1 MSTEID
7 DKVIHV
13 KISGKG
19 REDGS
24 SVTGDNIEILGRIFN
39 VNTNK
44 YEGDW
49 IPLPSTSLALYA
61 GPYDIT
67 NATIGV
73 IPREI
78 EGLIAMAEIIP
89 DESEEEL
96 PEADGKE
103 KEDREAVEEY
113 LQGPRGQH
121 DDSPAPKHKP
131 DSVY

>member
-1 MSTEID
+1 MSTESD

-19 REDGS
+19 HKDGRA
-24 SVTGDNIEILGRIFN
+24 VTGDNIEVLGRIFN
-39 VNTNK
+39 VSADK

-49 IPLPSTSLALYA
+49 LPLPSTSLSLYA
-61 GPYDIT
+61 APYDIT
-67 NATIGV
+67 HATIEV
-73 IPREI
+73 LPREI
-78 EGLIAMAEIIP
+78 EGLIAMAEIVR
-89 DESEEEL
+89 DESEDEL
-96 PEADGKE
+96 PEADGE
-103 KEDREAVEEY
+103 EEEDREAVEEY